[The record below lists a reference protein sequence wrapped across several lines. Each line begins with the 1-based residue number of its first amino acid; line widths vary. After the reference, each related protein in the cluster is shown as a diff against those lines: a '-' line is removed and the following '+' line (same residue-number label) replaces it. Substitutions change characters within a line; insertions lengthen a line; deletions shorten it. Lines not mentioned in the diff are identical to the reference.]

1 MDVSNTRSRNTL
13 TKEQAL
19 ERLLTELDDA
29 VVPSKRTRTIRTIL
43 DSVSEFGN
51 HIHET
56 AKTDYP

>member
-29 VVPSKRTRTIRTIL
+29 VVPSKRTPYNTDDLRFR
-43 DSVSEFGN
+43 FGIWKS
-51 HIHET
+51 HI
-56 AKTDYP
+56 